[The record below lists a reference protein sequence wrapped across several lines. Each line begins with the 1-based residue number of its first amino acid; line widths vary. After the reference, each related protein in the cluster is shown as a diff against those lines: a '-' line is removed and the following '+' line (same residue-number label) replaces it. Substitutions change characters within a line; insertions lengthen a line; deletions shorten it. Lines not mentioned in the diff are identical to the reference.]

1 MCAQR
6 NNKYLCL
13 SFQVHQPFRLKRYRF
28 FDIGNDHYY
37 FDDFQNE
44 EIFQKIARESY
55 APANKLFLDLIKETQ
70 GRVKAAFSISGT
82 ALDQIEMYAPELID
96 SFSALAKTGSVEFLG
111 ETYAHSIASLAE
123 DKREFRTQVKQHQ
136 DKIENMFGKRP
147 EVFRNSE
154 LLYDD
159 YIASEVAGL
168 GFKGIITE
176 GAKSIMGWKS
186 PCYLYAS
193 AGAPGLKLLL
203 RNGHLSEDLTKNFGR
218 YDWSEY
224 PLTAD
229 KYARWIAQEM
239 QESGE
244 IVTLDLSYDTFGI
257 GQSRETGIFEFLK
270 ALPEYL
276 EREGIRMVTPSEA
289 IELLKAQDT
298 LSVPDTISW
307 SDEEKNTLPWLGNV
321 LQGEAFRKLQE
332 FSERTRLT
340 RDRRLLQ
347 DWTYLQSS
355 DHFYYM
361 STGSG
366 DVWKYRPYDN
376 AYDAFSNYMNVLS
389 DFHLRVEAQ
398 YPSSIENEELNALLI
413 TIQNQGDEIQ
423 ELQAKLEAL
432 EKSSKPA
439 PKKRGGSKTKKAE
452 E

>member
-6 NNKYLCL
+6 TKKYLCL

-55 APANKLFLDLIKETQ
+55 TPANKLFLELIKKSR
-70 GRVKAAFSISGT
+70 GKVKAAFSISGT
-82 ALDQIEMYAPELID
+82 ALDQIEVYAPELID
-96 SFSALAKTGSVEFLG
+96 SFAELSKTGSVEFLG
-111 ETYAHSIASLAE
+111 ETYAHSIASLSE
-123 DKREFRTQVKQHQ
+123 DKREFRTQVKQHR
-136 DKIENMFGKRP
+136 DKIENMFGRRP
-147 EVFRNSE
+147 EIFRNSE

-159 YIASEVAGL
+159 FIAAEVADL

-176 GAKSIMGWKS
+176 GAKNIMGWKS
-186 PCYLYAS
+186 PNYLYTS
-193 AGAPGLKLLL
+193 AGAPGLKIIL
-203 RNGHLSEDLTKNFGR
+203 RNGHLTEDLTKNFGR

-229 KYARWIAQEM
+229 KYARWIAAEM

-244 IVTLDLSYDTFGI
+244 IVTLDLSYDTFGV
-257 GQSRETGIFEFLK
+257 GQSKESGIFDFLR

-276 EREGIRMVTPSEA
+276 EREGIEMITPSEA
-289 IELLKAQDT
+289 VDLLQAQDT
-298 LSVPDTISW
+298 LPVPDTISW
-307 SDEEKNTLPWLGNV
+307 SDEEKNTSSWLGNV
-321 LQGEAFRKLQE
+321 LQGEAFGKLQE
-332 FSERTRLT
+332 YSERTRLT

-355 DHFYYM
+355 DHFFYM
-361 STGSG
+361 STRGG
-366 DVWKYRPYDN
+366 DVWKYRPYEN
-376 AYDAFSNYMNVLS
+376 AYEAFSNYMNVLS

-423 ELQAKLEAL
+423 KLHRQIEELEA
-432 EKSSKPA
+432 KKAA
-439 PKKRGGSKTKKAE
+439 PKRASRSKKDAAE
-452 E
+452 